1 MKFFENIK
9 TLLCMSLV
17 LVLMACTAGIRPDT
31 SDKYPFNEK
40 MIEIFGAD
48 ITIVDSINKS
58 QAQISTL
65 DLSRNYQKLDQ
76 VIKVLQK
83 DGWMLKGRGE
93 GVDTY
98 CLDKNNGIN
107 IVIPNSKPI
116 IDYQGTILPAGDV
129 SVNSIVFFYISH
141 GVNECE

>member
-1 MKFFENIK
+1 MKSVKNIK
-9 TLLCMSLV
+9 ILLFMSLV
-17 LVLMACTAGIRPDT
+17 LVLMACTSGVRLDT
-31 SDKYPFNEK
+31 SNKYPFNSK
-40 MIEIFGAD
+40 MFEIFGED

-65 DLSRNYQKLDQ
+65 DISKDQQKLD
-76 VIKVLQK
+76 KVVKALQK
-83 DGWMLKGRGE
+83 DGWLLKGKGE

-107 IVIPNSKPI
+107 IVMPNSKPI
-116 IDYQGTILPAGDV
+116 IDYQGTILPTGDV